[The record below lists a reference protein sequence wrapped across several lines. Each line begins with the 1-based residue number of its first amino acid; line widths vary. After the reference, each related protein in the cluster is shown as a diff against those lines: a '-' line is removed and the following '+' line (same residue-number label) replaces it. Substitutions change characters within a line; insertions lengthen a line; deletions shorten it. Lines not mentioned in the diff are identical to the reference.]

1 MASRRVWLTF
11 RQPYGLV
18 LPGIPDEQDAC
29 VARLISPLKSN
40 DIDQAHV
47 GREAEHAGW
56 RNSCDLAQCGGA
68 VATCN
73 IRSKFARITLLSV
86 LNMRSFGHGQ

>member
-1 MASRRVWLTF
+1 MIGDSYSKSAHSGVEWTAKCLAAMAADKLALDLA
-11 RQPYGLV
+11 LV

-47 GREAEHAGW
+47 VREAEHAGW
-56 RNSCDLAQCGGA
+56 LAEL
-68 VATCN
+68 V
-73 IRSKFARITLLSV
+73 
-86 LNMRSFGHGQ
+86 